1 MPLITMRQNLF
12 GLDRIRSS
20 FEDREMLEDIS
31 LFPIPGAVS
40 FPHSVRTFHIFEPRY
55 RAMIKNSIEKNRRIG
70 VTHTK
75 GLKKTNSN
83 HEHFDPHIIFSAG
96 FPEILETLPDG
107 RMLIQIK
114 MDKRYKI
121 ESEIQEIPFKVVLC
135 QTYEDHIEQ
144 LENETLILREK
155 IDLNLADIL
164 GEQNNEYR
172 KYIQSEEW
180 KSLSLDE
187 YSFALFSIIIFEA
200 DIYQQVLEMQS
211 IHQRISFLHD
221 TLFTKIIQ

>member
-1 MPLITMRQNLF
+1 MRQNLF
-12 GLDRIRSS
+12 GLDQIHSS

-40 FPHSVRTFHIFEPRY
+40 FPHSLRTFHIFEPRY
-55 RAMIKNSIEKNRRIG
+55 RAMIKDSIEKNRRIG

-75 GLKKTNSN
+75 GLKKTNSD
-83 HEHFDPHIIFSAG
+83 HEHFDPHVIFSAG
-96 FPEILETLPDG
+96 FPEILETLSDG

-121 ESEIQEIPFKVVLC
+121 ESEIQEIPFKVVQC
-135 QTYEDHIEQ
+135 QTYDDHREKI
-144 LENETLILREK
+144 ENETLILRDK
-155 IDLNLADIL
+155 IDLTLADIL
-164 GEQNNEYR
+164 GEQNIEYR

-180 KSLSLDE
+180 KNLSFDE
-187 YSFALFSIIIFEA
+187 YSFAIYSLIIFEA
-200 DIYQQVLEMQS
+200 DIYQKILEMQS

-221 TLFTKIIQ
+221 ALFTKIIQ